1 MVSLNPNRLKYLK
14 TNYSSSFRDCRFG
27 RIFRNLCFLYL
38 FTTAFRLSTCPLPPP
53 MIREYDYDFTQDEA
67 LSICRDVLTSLD
79 YEIGELELDDHYLVS
94 EITTR
99 RFFFK
104 KVDFLIYVSVE
115 DRVRVVLYA
124 EERLF
129 KRFSEWGVS
138 QDNLTELEPSDRLSL
153 SIQNRIYEQLT
164 KALNK
169 RGITYRHPIYA
180 DLRDEKIVYKNINRD
195 LKQQEFNLE
204 KTRKKKLIEKNLLI
218 NEYSREKDIA
228 RFHAVEVAENHL
240 SFYNSDENR
249 EIMNSS
255 LITASRKLEEQDE
268 LLKETMK
275 LLLAKHPNYEGFLL
289 IDWVIDF
296 EGIVR
301 SVKVMTDTSPSTPDV
316 DLRRVISNHFRTIV
330 FPSIVKSGFVR
341 LQRSIEF
348 EGNRHRF
355 TAIMLPPKLVEILE
369 SIPETLQEES
379 SQMLFEKSPY
389 FKSVQ

>member
-1 MVSLNPNRLKYLK
+1 
-14 TNYSSSFRDCRFG
+14 
-27 RIFRNLCFLYL
+27 
-38 FTTAFRLSTCPLPPP
+38 

-67 LSICRDVLTSLD
+67 LSICRDVLTSLE
-79 YEIGELELDDHYLVS
+79 YEIGELDLDDHYLVS

-99 RFFFK
+99 RFFLK

-169 RGITYRHPIYA
+169 HGITYRHPIYA
-180 DLRDEKIVYKNINRD
+180 DLRDENIVYKNINRD
-195 LKQQEFNLE
+195 LKQQEFKLE

-228 RFHAVEVAENHL
+228 RLHAVEVAENHL
-240 SFYNSDENR
+240 SFYNNDENR

-255 LITASRKLEEQDE
+255 LITAARRLEEQDE

-275 LLLAKHPNYEGFLL
+275 LLLENHPNYEGFLL

-296 EGIVR
+296 EGRVR
-301 SVKVMTDTSPSTPDV
+301 SVKVTTNTSPSTPDV

-330 FPSIVKSGFVR
+330 FPSIVKSGFAR

-355 TAIMLPPKLVEILE
+355 TAIMMPPKLVETLE
-369 SIPETLQEES
+369 SIPKTLQEES
-379 SQMLFEKSPY
+379 SQILFEKSPY